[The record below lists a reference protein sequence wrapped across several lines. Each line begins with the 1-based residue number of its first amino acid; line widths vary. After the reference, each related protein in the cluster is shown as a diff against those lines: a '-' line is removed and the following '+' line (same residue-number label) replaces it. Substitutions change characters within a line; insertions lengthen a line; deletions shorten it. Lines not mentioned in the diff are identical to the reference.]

1 MPKFRVV
8 AGTYRTV
15 EGEQA
20 EAGDVVDIEESVY
33 ERHPETFAPVEQA
46 QSSEPPGEGYSV
58 ETSDGADRE
67 DEPEPESEPEAES
80 ETAPSA
86 EIPDEYGMLS
96 SMAAEYEG
104 DEIHGAMSGDDITE
118 FLETLSDTELNA
130 LKRQALT
137 DEE

>member
-8 AGTYRTV
+8 AGTYRTA
-15 EGEQA
+15 EGQQA
-20 EAGDVVDIEESVY
+20 EVGDVVDIEESVY
-33 ERHPETFAPVEQA
+33 ERHPETFAPVEQDA
-46 QSSEPPGEGYSV
+46 SGEPEGEGYEV
-58 ETSDGADRE
+58 ETSDGADR
-67 DEPEPESEPEAES
+67 DPEPEPEAET

-86 EIPDEYGMLS
+86 EIPEEYSVLA

-130 LKRQALT
+130 LKRKAVA

>member
-20 EAGDVVDIEESVY
+20 EAGDVVDIDQSVY
-33 ERHPETFAPVEQA
+33 ERHPETFAPVDADE
-46 QSSEPPGEGYSV
+46 SDEPAGEGYEV
-58 ETSDGADRE
+58 ETSDGADR
-67 DEPEPESEPEAES
+67 DPEP

-86 EIPDEYGMLS
+86 KIPDEYRVLS

-104 DEIHGAMSGDDITE
+104 DEVHGAMAGDDITE
-118 FLETLSDTELNA
+118 FFETLSDTELNA
-130 LKRQALT
+130 LKRKALA
-137 DEE
+137 EE